1 MARRLG
7 REDGAAA
14 VEFALIVGVLS
25 MLIFGMLEYGL
36 FFLQDQSLK
45 AAAREG
51 ARVAAVGGT
60 RANCNG
66 GQPCIQGA
74 IVSGSGGALPA
85 AYPCFYVTLDSGTS
99 ATACASPPVPTTKYC
114 DQSAN
119 PSTLGREVIV
129 TIPTGSGSADWGG
142 LPSNVVQAFQ
152 IDIPFLPHLNVH
164 PTITGSFRCEQ

>member
-60 RANCNG
+60 YTDIKSAVVKG
-66 GQPCIQGA
+66 
-74 IVSGSGGALPA
+74 SGSSLQPGYACLYVDVLP
-85 AYPCFYVTLDSGTS
+85 TGS
-99 ATACASPPVPTTKYC
+99 PVPTHTDCNGPQPSGQQYC
-114 DQSAN
+114 YQAA
-119 PSTLGREVIV
+119 PTATLGQEVVV
-129 TIPTGSGSADWGG
+129 TLPTGSGSNYNMV
-142 LPSNVVQAFQ
+142 PSDVGQAFQ

-164 PTITGSFRCEQ
+164 PTINGSFRCEQ

>member
-1 MARRLG
+1 MSRNLMARRLG

-60 RANCNG
+60 YTNIKSAV
-66 GQPCIQGA
+66 
-74 IVSGSGGALPA
+74 VSGSGSSLPGG
-85 AYPCFYVTLDSGTS
+85 YSCFYVDVLSSG
-99 ATACASPPVPTTKYC
+99 SPPTYADCGSPPASQTQKYC
-114 DQSAN
+114 DQAATT
-119 PSTLGREVIV
+119 PTLGKEVVV
-129 TIPTGSGSADWGG
+129 TIPT
-142 LPSNVVQAFQ
+142 
-152 IDIPFLPHLNVH
+152 
-164 PTITGSFRCEQ
+164 